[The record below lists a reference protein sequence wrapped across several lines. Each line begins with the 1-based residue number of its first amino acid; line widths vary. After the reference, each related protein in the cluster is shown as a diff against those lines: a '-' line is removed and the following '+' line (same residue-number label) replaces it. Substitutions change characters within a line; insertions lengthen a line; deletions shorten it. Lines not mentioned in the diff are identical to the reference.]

1 MLCKEL
7 HLCVWY
13 LEMLRYNTDHSCH
26 NVQTVSP
33 KFKLKTVVL
42 LKLCILCTVTP
53 CKEGLSW
60 LLLATKEVSLGNI
73 CLATLF
79 VVLMECLRAAKLE
92 QNVLAYISDF

>member
-1 MLCKEL
+1 MLYNEL

-13 LEMLRYNTDHSCH
+13 LEMLRFNTNHSC
-26 NVQTVSP
+26 P
-33 KFKLKTVVL
+33 KFNMKTVVL

-53 CKEGLSW
+53 CKEGLPW

-79 VVLMECLRAAKLE
+79 VVLIECLRATTLE
-92 QNVLAYISDF
+92 QNVLAYIRDF